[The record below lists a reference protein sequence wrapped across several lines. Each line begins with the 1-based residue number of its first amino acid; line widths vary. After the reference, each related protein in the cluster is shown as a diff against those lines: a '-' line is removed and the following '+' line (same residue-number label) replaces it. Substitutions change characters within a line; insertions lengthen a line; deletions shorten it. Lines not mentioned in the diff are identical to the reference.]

1 MKKKIENF
9 QPLFFDKIK
18 EQEETDR
25 IKAQLR
31 KKQIR
36 KIRVK
41 NSLKAFVEL
50 VERFIVAL
58 LITLTAS
65 IIVTA
70 IFNAVN
76 QDVSIRESFSNIIIK
91 ITEAFK

>member
-18 EQEETDR
+18 EQEETNR

-70 IFNAVN
+70 VFNAVN

>member
-18 EQEETDR
+18 EQEETER

-76 QDVSIRESFSNIIIK
+76 QDVSIRESFSNTIIK

>member
-18 EQEETDR
+18 EQEETER

>member
-18 EQEETDR
+18 EQEETER

-36 KIRVK
+36 KIRAK

-50 VERFIVAL
+50 VGRFIVAL

-70 IFNAVN
+70 VFNAIN
-76 QDVSIRESFSNIIIK
+76 QDVSLRESFSNIIIK

>member
-18 EQEETDR
+18 EQEETER

-76 QDVSIRESFSNIIIK
+76 QDVSIRESFSNTIIK
-91 ITEAFK
+91 IAEAFK

>member
-1 MKKKIENF
+1 MEQLSTKS
-9 QPLFFDKIK
+9 KIK
-18 EQEETDR
+18 EQEETER

-70 IFNAVN
+70 VFNAVN

>member
-18 EQEETDR
+18 EQEETER

-70 IFNAVN
+70 VFNAVN